1 MIYLLKTNWLNKS
14 REQTQRSEVEEC
26 APPKGKRVNI
36 WYCYR
41 ELGFPAGAS
50 GKEPAC
56 QCRRHNR
63 RRFDPWVGKIPWR
76 KKQHSSVLS
85 WRIPW
90 TEEPGGLQSMRSQ
103 RVRHDWSDLACTQ
116 VRRTRG
122 LRSVS
127 PSMAEIHHPS
137 FIYIVAFPP
146 VSWCPKSSDHSWW
159 LVMGVEE
166 IFECK
171 QPLWRK
177 MGGLFFWLLWVLVA
191 ACRIFFAIC
200 SLFSGSMWAFSC
212 SMQGLVPWLGMEPW
226 PTALRAWYLNHWTT
240 RNVLGVLLI

>member
-1 MIYLLKTNWLNKS
+1 MIYLLKSNWLNKS

-76 KKQHSSVLS
+76 RKQHSSVLS

-103 RVRHDWSDLACTQ
+103 RVRHDCDWAHRSEVGTESPEPPGSTDAYLETTLEKLGF
-116 VRRTRG
+116 RTNSFPVLKTAAPPPPPTLTPCPSLHPG
-122 LRSVS
+122 ISKYATSGGGVVCSHFTASTYQHIS
-127 PSMAEIHHPS
+127 PNKQ
-137 FIYIVAFPP
+137 FP
-146 VSWCPKSSDHSWW
+146 
-159 LVMGVEE
+159 L
-166 IFECK
+166 
-171 QPLWRK
+171 
-177 MGGLFFWLLWVLVA
+177 
-191 ACRIFFAIC
+191 
-200 SLFSGSMWAFSC
+200 
-212 SMQGLVPWLGMEPW
+212 
-226 PTALRAWYLNHWTT
+226 
-240 RNVLGVLLI
+240 